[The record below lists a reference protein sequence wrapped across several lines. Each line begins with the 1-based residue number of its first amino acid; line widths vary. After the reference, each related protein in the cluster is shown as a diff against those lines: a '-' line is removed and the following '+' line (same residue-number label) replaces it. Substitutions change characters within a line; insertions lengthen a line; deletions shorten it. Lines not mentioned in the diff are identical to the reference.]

1 MGSGVSVDDKIH
13 FVAPETTLAVDGREH
28 PHDTDINR
36 VVAPNEFVVAEIL
49 KNSEPPL
56 LLSCVFATICIV
68 DERRTHVP
76 ACEQRVG
83 ARNRFKMKIG
93 DRQE

>member
-13 FVAPETTLAVDGREH
+13 FVAPEATLAVDGREH

-36 VVAPNEFVVAEIL
+36 VVAPNESVVAEIL

-56 LLSCVFATICIV
+56 LLSCGFATICIV
-68 DERRTHVP
+68 EKTRTERMLRDG
-76 ACEQRVG
+76 E
-83 ARNRFKMKIG
+83 
-93 DRQE
+93 